1 MKTCRLIFISVLAVL
16 CACITVFSGC
26 WLLSSDGIGAV
37 RSRAEK
43 MRYEMS
49 ETIMDAFKNKDV
61 AAVKNL
67 FCPKSQEIEDIDGQI
82 EKTFSFMEGDIQS
95 YEISKSTGYESVS
108 KDYGKITQYT
118 FGNSIFINTD
128 AGRKYTLYL
137 NVHFIELDSVIEG
150 MTNYNL
156 YENDRDYEDIKRCSA
171 GFGWSSPFDA
181 ELGIMS
187 ATLIKAVAGKDAD
200 AVKSLMCE
208 KALRDA
214 RLDGEIA
221 AVFEFF
227 DGTPLF
233 SERVDG
239 LYNSDDNENDFNCR
253 VLGYEI
259 KRDGDG
265 NATEVWCSVITQNI
279 LTDSGR
285 HYSLDF
291 SIYLK
296 NDETPSYEGIAYFS
310 FEDFGSDTEKQVGGW
325 VHS

>member
-1 MKTCRLIFISVLAVL
+1 MKTCRLIFISALSVL
-16 CACITVFSGC
+16 CACITAVSGC
-26 WLLSSDGIGAV
+26 LFLSSDGIGAV

-43 MRYEMS
+43 LRYEMS

-67 FCPKSQEIEDIDGQI
+67 FCPKSQEIGDIDGQI

-128 AGRKYTLYL
+128 AGRKYELYL
-137 NVHFIELDSVIEG
+137 NVHFKELDNVIEG
-150 MTNYNL
+150 MTFYTL
-156 YENDRDYEDIKRCSA
+156 SEHDREYEDMKRCRA

-181 ELGIMS
+181 ELGIIS
-187 ATLIKAVAGKDAD
+187 ADLIKAVAGKDAS
-200 AVKSLMCE
+200 AVKSLMCFE
-208 KALRDA
+208 ALQNE
-214 RLDGEIA
+214 RLDEEIG

-285 HYSLDF
+285 SYNLDF
-291 SIYLK
+291 SVYLQ
-296 NDETPSYEGIAYFS
+296 NDEAPALKGISGFE
-310 FEDFGSDTEKQVGGW
+310 FEDFESDAEKQVGGW

>member
-16 CACITVFSGC
+16 CACITAVSGC
-26 WLLSSDGIGAV
+26 LFLSSDGIGAV

-43 MRYEMS
+43 LRCEMS
-49 ETIMDAFKNKDV
+49 ETLMVAFKNKDV

-67 FCPKSQEIEDIDGQI
+67 FCPKSQEIGDIDGQI

-150 MTNYNL
+150 MTYYNL
-156 YENDRDYEDIKRCSA
+156 SENDRDYEDIKRCSA

-181 ELGIMS
+181 ELGIIS
-187 ATLIKAVAGKDAD
+187 ADLIKAVAGKDAD

-233 SERVDG
+233 EERADG
-239 LYNSDDNENDFNCR
+239 LYSASENENDFSCR
-253 VLGYEI
+253 ALGYEI
-259 KRDGDG
+259 LKDGQA
-265 NATEVWCSVITQNI
+265 NVTSVWCSVITQDI
-279 LTDSGR
+279 FTDSGR
-285 HYSLDF
+285 SYNLDF
-291 SIYLK
+291 SVYLQ
-296 NDETPSYEGIAYFS
+296 NDEAPALKGISGFA
-310 FEDFGSDTEKQVGGW
+310 FEDFESDTEKQVGGW